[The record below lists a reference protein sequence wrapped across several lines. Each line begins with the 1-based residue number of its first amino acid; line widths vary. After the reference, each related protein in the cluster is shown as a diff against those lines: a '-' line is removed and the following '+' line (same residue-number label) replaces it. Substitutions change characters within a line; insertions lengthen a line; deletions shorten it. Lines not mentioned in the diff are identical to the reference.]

1 MPAVTVGQL
10 TSALATSSASNQSTF
25 FIEPGGT
32 LANYLNEVGP
42 RVYQMGMWRDLLL
55 ERTYLGAD
63 GYISLDRDIDAV
75 LVATVNDR
83 PQRVRGMAHD
93 LRFLGNAPVLPE
105 RWGLI
110 DLGYYGTK
118 RELLSIQEVD
128 NLADVDPI
136 STLYLYK
143 PDGTVVTN
151 SSITG
156 ATVSVTGYTAAGVPV
171 TGSLAAGTNA
181 TVTFATPVAWLDEIL
196 SVALPFK
203 VDLRTASADPDSSV
217 ATLNA
222 GTDTPRYRRFRV
234 SGARDDTYVHIL
246 AKRAWETV
254 SASTDI
260 VHLGNLSAWKHA
272 LLGKVAED
280 NANVEHAEYHWTVCK
295 RILDDE
301 LNAAMGGAIP
311 VPTLSFGGTGQL
323 FNLY

>member
-25 FIEPGGT
+25 FIEPGGS
-32 LANYLNEVGP
+32 LASYLNEVGP
-42 RVYQMGMWRDLLL
+42 RVYQMGMWRDLLM
-55 ERTYLGAD
+55 ERTYLGSD
-63 GYISLDRDIDAV
+63 GYISLDRDVESI

-93 LRFLGNAPVLPE
+93 LRFLGNATTLPE

-110 DLGYYGTK
+110 DLGYFPLK
-118 RELLSIQEVD
+118 RELYSIQEV
-128 NLADVDPI
+128 ADVSEVDPI

-143 PDGTVVTN
+143 TDGTAATN
-151 SSITG
+151 SAITG
-156 ATVSVTGYTAAGVPV
+156 STVSVVGYTAAGIPV
-171 TGSLAAGTNA
+171 TGSLAGGTNA
-181 TVTFATPVAWLDEIL
+181 TVTFATPISWVDSIL
-196 SVALPFK
+196 STGLPFK
-203 VDLRTASADPDSSV
+203 VDLRTATGDAASSV

-260 VHLGNLSAWKHA
+260 IHLGSFSAWKHA

-280 NANVEHAEYHWTVCK
+280 NANVEHAEYHWGVCR

-301 LNAAMGGAIP
+301 LAAAMGGAIP

-323 FNLY
+323 FNTY